1 MRTRR
6 DKLNDKLKFAKNY
19 NISLCIVS
27 LQNDNNVG
35 FAIRTAA
42 CFGLKN
48 LYVIGAKPDRKIHDG
63 LSASTFDYVN
73 MISLSTT
80 NEFLQICK
88 EQNIHIIS
96 AELTE
101 DSKNLYEYSFPQEK
115 DIVIVIGNE
124 TFGVPGEI
132 IHHSDAVYIPMGGVG
147 VCLNTVMAG
156 TSIISEF
163 FRQKHIA

>member
-1 MRTRR
+1 
-6 DKLNDKLKFAKNY
+6 
-19 NISLCIVS
+19 
-27 LQNDNNVG
+27 
-35 FAIRTAA
+35 
-42 CFGLKN
+42 
-48 LYVIGAKPDRKIHDG
+48 
-63 LSASTFDYVN
+63 
-73 MISLSTT
+73 MISLNTT